1 MTAFDDLE
9 SYIALPRL
17 SGLLLSPDGTRLVT
31 AAQTLDPKSTKYVT
45 ALWEVDPAGVAP
57 ARRLTRSAKG
67 EGGAAFLPSGDLLF
81 TSGRPDPESKDGD
94 DEVPD
99 LWLLPSGGGE
109 ARVVG
114 HRKAGVGDLAVAK
127 DAPGMQVSGAS
138 SVQMPGGITA
148 LEFTSTSAAWG
159 GPSRELWFAHD
170 GKRYQVSTPLADAKL
185 LDFVRDSWQWRK

>member
-1 MTAFDDLE
+1 MNRTILIAAAAVIVALGGWLLWRGHGGSGGSNASTTPAVIPVAITQTPGVEVQYFNTALKF
-9 SYIALPRL
+9 SFMM
-17 SGLLLSPDGTRLVT
+17 PDGVL
-31 AAQTLDPKSTKYVT
+31 AQEFP
-45 ALWEVDPAGVAP
+45 G
-57 ARRLTRSAKG
+57 
-67 EGGAAFLPSGDLLF
+67 
-81 TSGRPDPESKDGD
+81 TSGTVVRLHRPDTSTHLVVSVASSKTD
-94 DEVPD
+94 PD
-99 LWLLPSGGGE
+99 
-109 ARVVG
+109 AFT
-114 HRKAGVGDLAVAK
+114 ADTVAK